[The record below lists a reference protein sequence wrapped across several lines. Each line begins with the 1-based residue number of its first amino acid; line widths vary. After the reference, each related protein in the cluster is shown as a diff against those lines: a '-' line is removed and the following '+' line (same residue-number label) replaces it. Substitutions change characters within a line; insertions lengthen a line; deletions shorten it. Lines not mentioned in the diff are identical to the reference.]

1 MTTSEN
7 IMTLEINGLHVILTF
22 TPAPAEETAATIR
35 TILQN
40 SYVRTLGA

>member
-7 IMTLEINGLHVILTF
+7 SMTMEVNGLHVILTF
-22 TPAPAEETAATIR
+22 TLAPAEETAATVR